1 MLFGGVRGLRP
12 IVLMWPASGM
22 RIEGLVQLD
31 YLDFSNF

>member
-1 MLFGGVRGLRP
+1 MPFGGVRGLRP
-12 IVLMWPASGM
+12 IVLMRPASGM